1 MMRPAQDPMS
11 TDRPNN
17 LKQILRLEVPLV
29 VRLGERPLNVDEVV
43 SLVPGAII
51 ELPKAADAE
60 LDLLVNNKQVGR
72 GIAVKVGENF
82 GLRITF
88 IGEVKERVAAMGGM
102 TLTVT
107 QSVDAALE
115 QPVAA

>member
-1 MMRPAQDPMS
+1 MMRHRTMNTAKP
-11 TDRPNN
+11 TN

-29 VRLGERPLNVDEVV
+29 VRLGERPLSVDEVV

-51 ELPKAADAE
+51 ELPKPADAE
-60 LDLLVNNKQVGR
+60 LDLLVNNKRVGR
-72 GIAVKVGENF
+72 GVAVKVGENF

-102 TLTVT
+102 TITVT
-107 QSVDAALE
+107 QSVDALLD
-115 QPVAA
+115 QPAAA